1 MASNEKLGYHSQNEG
16 DTGSDPSTSNIDD
29 SVVRHKSTRYYLP
42 KILEPSIFG
51 FQPTS
56 DITRAVGDFLYN
68 HIGKEN
74 VEIEAKLGIL
84 VDKNQHT
91 RVNLPVVSET
101 VINPREDGWF
111 IFQSDMTTAQH
122 RNFNNLLNERVI
134 QTKPP
139 YKGNP
144 VEYKHLYETDRF
156 YSGTGVG
163 KVRVTIDQKTN
174 KVIDGGIVKKTNVA
188 HLNIYSP
195 NTHLDYR
202 ISVNIEKPMEM
213 PNGQVVYERNK
224 DRLSY
229 IHQLFKIDLTQV
241 RGPEKQKLSNGTQ
254 PPADLTH
261 ELEVEFLNPQVLLEE
276 KLKFEKQQSH
286 RYLDIID
293 VFLNNIRTL
302 AQRSL
307 PPQ

>member
-1 MASNEKLGYHSQNEG
+1 MTSNEKLGYHSQNE
-16 DTGSDPSTSNIDD
+16 DNTRSDPSTSNTDD
-29 SVVRHKSTRYYLP
+29 SVVHHESTRYYLP

-56 DITRAVGDFLYN
+56 DITKVVGDFLYN

-84 VDKNQHT
+84 VNKNMQT
-91 RVNLPVVSET
+91 RVNLPVISET
-101 VINPREDGWF
+101 VISPYDDGWF
-111 IFQSDMTTAQH
+111 TFQSNMTTAQH

-139 YKGNP
+139 YKGGS

-156 YSGTGVG
+156 YSGTGAG

-174 KVIDGGIVKKTNVA
+174 KIIDGGIIKKTNVA

-202 ISVNIEKPMEM
+202 ISINIEKP
-213 PNGQVVYERNK
+213 N
-224 DRLSY
+224 RLSY
-229 IHQLFKIDLTQV
+229 IHQLFKIDLTQ
-241 RGPEKQKLSNGTQ
+241 KQKLPDGTQ
-254 PPADLTH
+254 PSPDLTH
-261 ELEVEFLNPQVLLEE
+261 ELEVEFLNPRILLEE
-276 KLKFEKQQSH
+276 RLKIEKQQSN
-286 RYLDIID
+286 RYLDIIE
-293 VFLNNIRTL
+293 VFLNNIRVL
-302 AQRSL
+302 AKRSL

>member
-1 MASNEKLGYHSQNEG
+1 MTSNEKLGYHSQNEG
-16 DTGSDPSTSNIDD
+16 DTGTDPSTSNTDD
-29 SVVRHKSTRYYLP
+29 SVVRHESTRYYLP

-56 DITRAVGDFLYN
+56 DITKVVGDFLYN

-84 VDKNQHT
+84 VNKNMQT
-91 RVNLPVVSET
+91 RVNLPVISET
-101 VINPREDGWF
+101 VISPYDDGWF
-111 IFQSDMTTAQH
+111 TFQSNMTTAQH

-139 YKGNP
+139 YKGGS

-156 YSGTGVG
+156 YSGTGAG

-174 KVIDGGIVKKTNVA
+174 KIIEGGIVKKTNVA

-202 ISVNIEKPMEM
+202 ISVNIEKPMDM
-213 PNGQVVYERNK
+213 PNGQLVHERNK

-229 IHQLFKIDLTQV
+229 IHQLFKIDLTQ
-241 RGPEKQKLSNGTQ
+241 KQKLPDGTQ
-254 PPADLTH
+254 PPPDLTH
-261 ELEVEFLNPQVLLEE
+261 ELEVEFLNPRVLHEE
-276 KLKFEKQQSH
+276 KLKIEKQQSS
-286 RYLDIID
+286 RYLDIIE
-293 VFLNNIRTL
+293 VFLNNIRVL
-302 AQRSL
+302 AKRSL
-307 PPQ
+307 PP

>member
-1 MASNEKLGYHSQNEG
+1 MHKQMNLYAFTNIMASNEKLGYHSQNEG

-84 VDKNQHT
+84 VDKNLHT
-91 RVNLPVVSET
+91 RVNLPV
-101 VINPREDGWF
+101 
-111 IFQSDMTTAQH
+111 AQH

-174 KVIDGGIVKKTNVA
+174 KVIDGGIVKKSNVA

-241 RGPEKQKLSNGTQ
+241 RGPEKQKLFDGTQ

-276 KLKFEKQQSH
+276 KLKIEKQQSN
-286 RYLDIID
+286 RYLEIID

-302 AQRSL
+302 AKRSL